1 MKAPVRT
8 FARALATTTLVAL
21 AGSLAA
27 QTTPASAPADDA
39 APTATVTSDT
49 TIKLDDFVVTAVS
62 RPDKSKLQSS
72 ISVSTLPME
81 QISLFT
87 PRNTA
92 ELFRSLPGIRVEST
106 SGEGNAN
113 LTIRG
118 LPLADGGSRYVQFQE
133 DGLPV
138 VEFGDI
144 AFGNADVLFRSDPT
158 IGNVE
163 AVRGGSAAV
172 FASNSPGGV
181 INMISKD
188 GRNAGGTVAFT
199 YGVDFDTTRAEFNYG
214 GPISTGLR
222 YNVGGFYR
230 SGEGQRTTGTNDGG
244 GQIKL
249 NFTKE
254 LAGGHVRIYLKAI
267 DDTAPTYLP
276 APAKVNGADSFGDLP
291 GYDVLSGSLYTP
303 NLTTDNAVD
312 TRGNRVTRHFNGIH
326 TKVASI
332 GAEVVVSPIEDLSI
346 TDRVRVSSQSA
357 QWGAPFPAS
366 VRTAA
371 QAVAAYAPTFA
382 GATQLVYGS
391 GANKGQAVAS
401 DALVTTVH
409 AFDTN
414 ASDLG
419 WAGNDLKVTRFL
431 RLSNGT
437 KFDCTLGYY
446 NSQQKIVQDWTW
458 AAYLLET
465 KGKNANVLNL
475 ANAAGTALTS
485 SGQLSYGPI
494 DWGNFS
500 RAYDLKYTVN
510 APVAS
515 VTMQSGK
522 WSVDAGVR
530 RDTVKARGLVV
541 DGSARSY
548 DLNGDGVISGAEI
561 GGVPTFNWAAGTNVN
576 YSLSYTSYSAGVN
589 YSATKDLAFFART
602 SFGGRAG
609 ADRLAL
615 NAGSSGPGFA
625 AKSFYY
631 DVTQSEVGVK
641 YRTTKLVPGQL
652 VLNATLFNAKTREPS
667 GAELNKVNPPIDYTA
682 TGLELEASYHVG
694 GFDLRANATYT
705 DADGEVTSGASRVSF
720 IPRRQA
726 KFIYT
731 LAPSYTFG
739 AFSLGGSA
747 IGTTESYAQD
757 PAHGVTQN
765 ATALKLPAYVTVNG
779 FATYDLGKGV
789 TLSLNV
795 NNLFDSQGWTE
806 GEEGSVPGVGA
817 LPIVRFRTIP
827 GRTTSLTLRYNF

>member
-1 MKAPVRT
+1 MNKPVRSPARGWAAAALF
-8 FARALATTTLVAL
+8 FAAA
-21 AGSLAA
+21 SLSA
-27 QTTPASAPADDA
+27 QTAPAETPAPAPAP
-39 APTATVTSDT
+39 APDSV
-49 TIKLDDFVVTAVS
+49 IKLDDFVVTAVS

-138 VEFGDI
+138 VEYGDI
-144 AFGNADVLFRSDPT
+144 QFGNADVLFRADPS
-158 IGNVE
+158 IGGVE
-163 AVRGGSAAV
+163 AVRGGSAAI

-188 GRNAGGTVAFT
+188 GKQAGGTLAFT
-199 YGVDFDTTRAEFNYG
+199 YGMDFDQQRAEFNYG
-214 GPISTGLR
+214 SPITESLR
-222 YNVGGFYR
+222 FNVGGFYR
-230 SGEGQRTTGTNDGG
+230 RGEGQRDSGTTGGG
-244 GQIKL
+244 GQVKVNL
-249 NFTKE
+249 TKD
-254 LAGGHVRIYLKAI
+254 LPGGHLRVYVKAI

-276 APAKVNGADSFGDLP
+276 APTKVNSTDSYGDLP
-291 GYDVLSGSLYTP
+291 GYDVLKGSLYTP

-312 TRGNRVTRHFNGIH
+312 THGNLVTRHFDGIH

-332 GAEVVVSPIEDLSI
+332 GAELVISPIEDFSI
-346 TDRVRVSSQSA
+346 TDRVRVSKQSA
-357 QWGAPFPAS
+357 QWGAPFPAT

-371 QAVAAYAPTFA
+371 QAVAAYAPTFT
-382 GATQLVYGS
+382 GATKFIYGS
-391 GANKGQAVAS
+391 GANKGAAVAS

-409 AFDTN
+409 AFDTD
-414 ASDLG
+414 AKDLG
-419 WAGNDLKVTRFL
+419 WAGNDLKL
-431 RLSNGT
+431 T
-437 KFDCTLGYY
+437 KFTKLANGAKLETTVGYY
-446 NSQQKIVQDWTW
+446 TSEQKIVQDWTW
-458 AAYLLET
+458 ASYLLET
-465 KGKNANVLNL
+465 KGENANVLNL

-485 SGQLSYGPI
+485 SGQLSYAAI

-500 RAYDLKYTVN
+500 RAYDLKYSTR

-515 VTMQSGK
+515 VSLQSGK
-522 WSVDAGVR
+522 FSWDTGVR

-541 DGSARSY
+541 NGTARSY
-548 DLNGDGVISGAEI
+548 DVNNDGVISGAEI
-561 GGVPTFNWAAGTNVN
+561 GGVPTFNWADGTNVN

-589 YSATKDLAFFART
+589 YSASKDLALFARY

-631 DVTQSEVGVK
+631 DVKQSELGLK
-641 YRTTKLVPGQL
+641 YRTTQLLPGQL
-652 VLNATLFNAKTREPS
+652 VFNATLFHAQTREPS
-667 GAELNKVNPPIDYTA
+667 GAELNKVNPPIDYSA
-682 TGLELEASYHVG
+682 TGLELEASYRLG

-705 DADGEVTSGASRVSF
+705 DAEGEISSGSSRVSF
-720 IPRRQA
+720 IPQRQA

-731 LAPSYTFG
+731 VAPSWSVG
-739 AFSLGGSA
+739 SFSVGGSA
-747 IGTTESYAQD
+747 IGTTESFARD
-757 PAHGVTQN
+757 PAHGVTQD
-765 ATALKLPAYVTVNG
+765 ASALKLPAYVTVNG
-779 FATYDLGKGV
+779 FATYSFGKGV

-795 NNLFDSQGWTE
+795 NNLLNSQGWTE
-806 GEEGSVPGVGA
+806 GEEGSLPGVGA
-817 LPIVRFRTIP
+817 LPVVRFRTIP
-827 GRTTSLTLRYNF
+827 GRTTSLTLRYSF